1 MTLEEMQAALDSEA
15 RKKAAKLEKENKHL
29 TVAIRKKQERID
41 RLEDNL
47 RAMFNRCFATTAM
60 RAPEMCFFCG
70 LRRECDR
77 LRSVGKE
84 VSNGTADKQSMAKP

>member
-1 MTLEEMQAALDSEA
+1 MRLEEMQAALDSEA
-15 RKKAAKLEKENKHL
+15 RQKAAKLEKENKHL
-29 TVAIRKKQERID
+29 TVAISKKQERID

-47 RAMFNRCFATTAM
+47 RAMFNRCYDLPAM
-60 RAPEMCFFCG
+60 GTPGMCFFCG

-84 VSNGTADKQSMAKP
+84 PKP

>member
-15 RKKAAKLEKENKHL
+15 RQKAAKLEKENKHL

-60 RAPEMCFFCG
+60 RGAPEMCFFCG

-77 LRSVGKE
+77 LRSVGKGG
-84 VSNGTADKQSMAKP
+84 NDNA

>member
-15 RKKAAKLEKENKHL
+15 RQKAAKLEKENKHL
-29 TVAIRKKQERID
+29 TAAIRKKQERID
-41 RLEDNL
+41 RMENSL
-47 RAMFNRCFATTAM
+47 RVMYNRCHALPAM
-60 RAPEMCFFCG
+60 GTPGMCFFCG

-84 VSNGTADKQSMAKP
+84 EK

>member
-1 MTLEEMQAALDSEA
+1 MKLEEMQAALDSEA
-15 RKKAAKLEKENKHL
+15 RQKVAKLEKENKHL

-41 RLEDNL
+41 RLENSL
-47 RAMFNRCFATTAM
+47 RVMFNRCHVLQAIGTSG
-60 RAPEMCFFCG
+60 MCFHCG

-84 VSNGTADKQSMAKP
+84 PKP

>member
-1 MTLEEMQAALDSEA
+1 MKLEEMQAALDSEA

-47 RAMFNRCFATTAM
+47 RAMFNRCHDLPAM
-60 RAPEMCFFCG
+60 GTPGMCFFCG

-84 VSNGTADKQSMAKP
+84 PKP